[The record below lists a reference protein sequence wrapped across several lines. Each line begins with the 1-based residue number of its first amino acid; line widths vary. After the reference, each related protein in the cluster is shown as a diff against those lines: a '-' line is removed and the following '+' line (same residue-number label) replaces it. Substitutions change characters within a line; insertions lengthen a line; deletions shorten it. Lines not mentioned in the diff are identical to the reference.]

1 MNQKQLCCSY
11 HLSSVAKKSVLISE
25 ICGLKIKRLGYK
37 EAANGSSGVYKSAA
51 YVINCAKRGYCL
63 L

>member
-37 EAANGSSGVYKSAA
+37 EAANG
-51 YVINCAKRGYCL
+51 
-63 L
+63 